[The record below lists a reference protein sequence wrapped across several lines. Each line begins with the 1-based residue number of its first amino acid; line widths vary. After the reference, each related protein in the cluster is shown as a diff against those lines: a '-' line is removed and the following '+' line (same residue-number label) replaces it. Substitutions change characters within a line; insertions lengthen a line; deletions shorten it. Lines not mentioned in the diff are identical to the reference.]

1 MNLRKTST
9 MIFRITIKMVMAVLV
24 VALFYVVCSN
34 TFQYGADIFSEEPM
48 DARGTGH
55 DVVVTIPENTT
66 AAELGRILEENGLVE
81 DAGIFRIQAGL
92 YELTITPGTYEFSTE
107 QNVEDIIDIINANA
121 PEEISDKQ

>member
-1 MNLRKTST
+1 
-9 MIFRITIKMVMAVLV
+9 MIFRITLKMVIAVAI
-24 VALFYVVCSN
+24 VALFYVVCSK

-48 DARGTGH
+48 DARGTGR

-66 AAELGRILEENGLVE
+66 AAELGEILEGNGLVE
-81 DAGIFRIQAGL
+81 DAGIFQIQARL

-121 PEEISDKQ
+121 PEEEE